1 MVALMRA
8 SMKEFA
14 RAQRST
20 GAKVDVG
27 PPRAEDAAAAD
38 AAERLANELAQFPAP
53 PFTSQRLCELLLAP
67 REYYTKIEKL
77 VRFSGP
83 PRAGTRTDA
92 PAPVRR
98 LPLVSPKD
106 HRRKNRR
113 EPNLPPLQSQVHAV
127 EKLMTV
133 TGTVASSN
141 APPDE
146 PDDVDVNPARVRHEK
161 DPVNLEQTAFVS
173 SLVGTATGPG
183 PGGDHPVATN
193 GVGARV
199 DADGTSTETDAGDA
213 GPGPI
218 GDANGSIVG
227 SVLAGKRKAEGDPC
241 SADGGVDG
249 VAVDGG
255 VAGPAVDAGGAPS
268 VSAVES

>member
-1 MVALMRA
+1 M
-8 SMKEFA
+8 
-14 RAQRST
+14 
-20 GAKVDVG
+20 
-27 PPRAEDAAAAD
+27 
-38 AAERLANELAQFPAP
+38 
-53 PFTSQRLCELLLAP
+53 
-67 REYYTKIEKL
+67 
-77 VRFSGP
+77 
-83 PRAGTRTDA
+83 
-92 PAPVRR
+92 
-98 LPLVSPKD
+98 
-106 HRRKNRR
+106 
-113 EPNLPPLQSQVHAV
+113 

-146 PDDVDVNPARVRHEK
+146 PDDVDVNPARVRHEN

-173 SLVGTATGPG
+173 SLVGTGPATATGPG

>member
-1 MVALMRA
+1 M
-8 SMKEFA
+8 
-14 RAQRST
+14 
-20 GAKVDVG
+20 
-27 PPRAEDAAAAD
+27 
-38 AAERLANELAQFPAP
+38 
-53 PFTSQRLCELLLAP
+53 
-67 REYYTKIEKL
+67 
-77 VRFSGP
+77 
-83 PRAGTRTDA
+83 
-92 PAPVRR
+92 
-98 LPLVSPKD
+98 
-106 HRRKNRR
+106 NRR
-113 EPNLPPLQSQVHAV
+113 EPNPYPLQSQVHAV

-173 SLVGTATGPG
+173 SLVGTATTGPATATGPG

-193 GVGARV
+193 GVGSRI
-199 DADGTSTETDAGDA
+199 DAGGTSTETDAGEA

-218 GDANGSIVG
+218 GAANGSIVG
-227 SVLAGKRKAEGDPC
+227 SVLAGKRKAEGDPR

-255 VAGPAVDAGGAPS
+255 VAGPAVDAGGALS

>member
-1 MVALMRA
+1 M
-8 SMKEFA
+8 
-14 RAQRST
+14 
-20 GAKVDVG
+20 
-27 PPRAEDAAAAD
+27 
-38 AAERLANELAQFPAP
+38 
-53 PFTSQRLCELLLAP
+53 
-67 REYYTKIEKL
+67 
-77 VRFSGP
+77 
-83 PRAGTRTDA
+83 
-92 PAPVRR
+92 
-98 LPLVSPKD
+98 
-106 HRRKNRR
+106 NRR
-113 EPNLPPLQSQVHAV
+113 QPNPYPLQSQVHAV

-173 SLVGTATGPG
+173 SLVGTAPGPATATGPG

-199 DADGTSTETDAGDA
+199 DAGGTSTETDAGDA

-227 SVLAGKRKAEGDPC
+227 SVVAGKRKAEGDPC

-255 VAGPAVDAGGAPS
+255 VAGPAMDPGGAPS

>member
-1 MVALMRA
+1 
-8 SMKEFA
+8 
-14 RAQRST
+14 
-20 GAKVDVG
+20 
-27 PPRAEDAAAAD
+27 
-38 AAERLANELAQFPAP
+38 
-53 PFTSQRLCELLLAP
+53 
-67 REYYTKIEKL
+67 
-77 VRFSGP
+77 
-83 PRAGTRTDA
+83 
-92 PAPVRR
+92 
-98 LPLVSPKD
+98 
-106 HRRKNRR
+106 
-113 EPNLPPLQSQVHAV
+113 
-127 EKLMTV
+127 MTV

-141 APPDE
+141 APPDK

-199 DADGTSTETDAGDA
+199 DAGGTSTETDAGDA

>member
-1 MVALMRA
+1 MSPASPRPTPTARLPPNLLPIPKTRAPPVSDRARPKRRRFTWDVTRPAMVALMRA

-14 RAQRST
+14 RAQRSV

-98 LPLVSPKD
+98 
-106 HRRKNRR
+106 
-113 EPNLPPLQSQVHAV
+113 
-127 EKLMTV
+127 
-133 TGTVASSN
+133 
-141 APPDE
+141 
-146 PDDVDVNPARVRHEK
+146 
-161 DPVNLEQTAFVS
+161 
-173 SLVGTATGPG
+173 
-183 PGGDHPVATN
+183 
-193 GVGARV
+193 
-199 DADGTSTETDAGDA
+199 
-213 GPGPI
+213 
-218 GDANGSIVG
+218 
-227 SVLAGKRKAEGDPC
+227 
-241 SADGGVDG
+241 
-249 VAVDGG
+249 
-255 VAGPAVDAGGAPS
+255 
-268 VSAVES
+268 